1 MSDPGFATGVGA
13 TNELSLRVS
22 VATLARVLFKHPND
36 GKTMLALE
44 RRTTTYQTEAGI
56 VVQVK
61 SQPFGGAIHIHDL
74 RKLQQSV
81 GDFHFDSDE
90 ARFEQDFRIFIRPS
104 AWEAVRGFCLVHIH
118 QPDDPVLE
126 FDPRRELLEEFAD
139 TMEVNLQSDQY
150 SYQAIGTVVENDPS
164 PTENIAA
171 RGYPTARIY
180 RIFEARVLDP
190 WLAETI
196 IRTGEGCAEQGLRKR
211 ALEDFQKGRPGRGN
225 TILALPLDQI
235 RSAYFAVAPEVRNV
249 PILFQNHTLDETVAA
264 VLDDVSVP
272 KYQRYP

>member
-1 MSDPGFATGVGA
+1 MSDLGFATGVGA

-22 VATLARVLFKHPND
+22 VATLVRVLFEHPRD
-36 GKTMLALE
+36 GKMMLALE
-44 RRTTTYQTEAGI
+44 RRATASPTEAGL

-74 RKLQQSV
+74 RKLQQSI

-90 ARFEQDFRIFIRPS
+90 ARSEQDFRIFIRPS
-104 AWEAVRGFCLVHIH
+104 TWEAVRGFCLRHIH
-118 QPDDPVLE
+118 HPDDPVLE
-126 FDPRRELLEEFAD
+126 FDPARELREEFAD
-139 TMEVNLQSDQY
+139 TMEVNLRPDQY

-164 PTENIAA
+164 PTENISA

-190 WLAETI
+190 WLVATM
-196 IRTGEGCAEQGLRKR
+196 TSSGEGGAEEDLRKR
-211 ALEDFQKGRPGRGN
+211 ALEDFQKGGPGRGN

-235 RSAYFAVAPEVRNV
+235 RSAYFAVTPEVRNV

-272 KYQRYP
+272 KYQRHP